1 MLDKYQNK
9 SKIQI
14 KKQGAYAPFF
24 EMKKTSKYIT
34 AIIIFNIL
42 FLSCKNKM
50 EDIKKLTS
58 KIDYPE
64 FTAKNITIYRSDSA
78 KIVLR
83 LETKKMIKYNTKEK
97 NYILFPEG
105 IYAIHYFPDYPHIES
120 YIKSDFAKY
129 WPDKQLWVVKG
140 NVEAQNKKGE
150 KLFGEE
156 IYWDQK
162 LEKIYSDK
170 NIKIQTD
177 EEIIYGKG
185 FEADQY
191 FENYTIKKIK
201 GTVYINEDSLSTN

>member
-24 EMKKTSKYIT
+24 EMKKILKYIT

-42 FLSCKNKM
+42 FFSCKNKM